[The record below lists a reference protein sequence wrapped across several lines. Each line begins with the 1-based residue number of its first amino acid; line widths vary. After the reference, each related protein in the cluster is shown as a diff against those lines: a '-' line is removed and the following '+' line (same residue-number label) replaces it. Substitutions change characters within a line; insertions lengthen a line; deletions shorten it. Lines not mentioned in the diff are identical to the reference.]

1 MKREVLI
8 KVKGIQSME
17 GRDDAEEPVELVIPG
32 IYERDE
38 EVSRLFYEERMDEL
52 DETPTM
58 NVVEFT
64 GQSLTV
70 HKTGLVNV
78 DMVFEP
84 GKMNIAFY
92 ETPYGIL
99 DMGIS
104 TVGLYVKNE
113 EDLIEIRADYSLSM
127 NGEFVADC
135 MIGITAEPRNSQGS
149 GSKKRVKK
157 DILGKGMSFFMRY
170 YFLFFFGLYFF
181 FVALFT
187 LAF

>member
-17 GRDDAEEPVELVIPG
+17 GRDEAEEPVELVIPG
-32 IYERDE
+32 IYEREE
-38 EVSRLFYEERMDEL
+38 EVRRLIYEERMDEFS
-52 DETPTM
+52 EMPTT

-64 GQSLTV
+64 EQSLTV

-84 GKMNIAFY
+84 GKMNIAYY

-104 TVGLYVKNE
+104 TMGLNVRCA
-113 EDLIEIRADYSLSM
+113 EDLFEIRADYSLSM

-135 MIGITAEPRNSQGS
+135 MIEIIAEPRNTAE
-149 GSKKRVKK
+149 R
-157 DILGKGMSFFMRY
+157 DT
-170 YFLFFFGLYFF
+170 
-181 FVALFT
+181 LFT
-187 LAF
+187 VRE

>member
-8 KVKGIQSME
+8 KVRGIQSME
-17 GRDDAEEPVELVIPG
+17 GHDDAEEPVELVIPG

-52 DETPTM
+52 EETPTK

-64 GQSLTV
+64 EQSLTV

-84 GKMNIAFY
+84 GKMNLAFY

-99 DMGIS
+99 DMGMS
-104 TVGLYVKNE
+104 TTGLNVKCA
-113 EDLIEIRADYSLSM
+113 EDLLEIRADYSLSM
-127 NGEFVADC
+127 NGEFMADC
-135 MIGITAEPRNSQGS
+135 MIEIVAEPRNMPDC
-149 GSKKRVKK
+149 R
-157 DILGKGMSFFMRY
+157 DNFHD
-170 YFLFFFGLYFF
+170 
-181 FVALFT
+181 
-187 LAF
+187 

>member
-99 DMGIS
+99 DMG
-104 TVGLYVKNE
+104 
-113 EDLIEIRADYSLSM
+113 
-127 NGEFVADC
+127 
-135 MIGITAEPRNSQGS
+135 
-149 GSKKRVKK
+149 RVR
-157 DILGKGMSFFMRY
+157 G
-170 YFLFFFGLYFF
+170 
-181 FVALFT
+181 
-187 LAF
+187 

>member
-8 KVKGIQSME
+8 KVRGIQSME
-17 GRDDAEEPVELVIPG
+17 GHDDAEEPVELVIPG

-52 DETPTM
+52 EETPTK

-64 GQSLTV
+64 EESLTV

-84 GKMNIAFY
+84 GKMNLAFY

-104 TVGLYVKNE
+104 TTGLNVKCA
-113 EDLIEIRADYSLSM
+113 EDLLEIRADYSLSM
-127 NGEFVADC
+127 NGEFMADC
-135 MIGITAEPRNSQGS
+135 MIEIVAEPRNMPDC
-149 GSKKRVKK
+149 R
-157 DILGKGMSFFMRY
+157 DNFHD
-170 YFLFFFGLYFF
+170 
-181 FVALFT
+181 
-187 LAF
+187 

>member
-17 GRDDAEEPVELVIPG
+17 GRDEAEEPVELVIPG
-32 IYERDE
+32 IYEREE
-38 EVSRLFYEERMDEL
+38 EVRRLIYEERMDEFS
-52 DETPTM
+52 EMPTT

-64 GQSLTV
+64 EQSLTV
-70 HKTGLVNV
+70 HKTGLVTV

-84 GKMNIAFY
+84 GKMNIAYY

-104 TVGLYVKNE
+104 TMGLNV
-113 EDLIEIRADYSLSM
+113 

-135 MIGITAEPRNSQGS
+135 MIEIIAEPRNTSE
-149 GSKKRVKK
+149 R
-157 DILGKGMSFFMRY
+157 DT
-170 YFLFFFGLYFF
+170 
-181 FVALFT
+181 LFT
-187 LAF
+187 VRE

>member
-32 IYERDE
+32 IYERGE
-38 EVSRLFYEERMDEL
+38 EVSRLLYEERMDEL

-104 TVGLYVKNE
+104 TVGLNVKNE

-149 GSKKRVKK
+149 GSEK
-157 DILGKGMSFFMRY
+157 
-170 YFLFFFGLYFF
+170 
-181 FVALFT
+181 
-187 LAF
+187 